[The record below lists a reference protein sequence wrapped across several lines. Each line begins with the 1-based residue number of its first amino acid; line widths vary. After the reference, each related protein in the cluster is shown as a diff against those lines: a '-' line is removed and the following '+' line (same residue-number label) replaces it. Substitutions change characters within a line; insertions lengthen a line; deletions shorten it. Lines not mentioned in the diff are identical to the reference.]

1 MTVLAPLAVSG
12 LLRAPGRTAVRALAL
27 AAAVALLGAML
38 LFVGHSLRTMTGS
51 AARSVPVDWQVQL
64 APGTDLAAAE
74 RTIAAAPGVASTAP
88 VGSSFWRRKFLAS
101 SHVSVQATRWAPS
114 AFPVNSRSS
123 SRSET
128 ARPGSSVTNT
138 ILNRDKKST

>member
-51 AARSVPVDWQVQL
+51 AARSVPVDWQGPVASYRSAL
-64 APGTDLAAAE
+64 RVASAVTHEPGVLE
-74 RTIAAAPGVASTAP
+74 AAPAATAP
-88 VGSSFWRRKFLAS
+88 FAGAEHRATVGTIRSGAGAILAVPPGYLSHIHTFRFL
-101 SHVSVQATRWAPS
+101 RGGL
-114 AFPVNSRSS
+114 
-123 SRSET
+123 
-128 ARPGSSVTNT
+128 RPGEIVF
-138 ILNRDKKST
+138 DQ